1 MMLNPKFGSRKIGKG
16 THNLDMFGSAQKKAA
31 EADLSAALQA
41 ADDARRAANARL
53 QEANEKIGQLEQMI
67 EVLKADLSIERKK
80 VEKARIRQKNSVER
94 ANRFKTQLDKFRLV
108 NEL

>member
-1 MMLNPKFGSRKIGKG
+1 MMLNLKFGSRKISKG
-16 THNLDMFGSAQKKAA
+16 THNLHMFGTQRKTA
-31 EADLSAALQA
+31 EADLSSALQA

-53 QEANEKIGQLEQMI
+53 QEAHQKIGQLEQMI

-94 ANRFKTQLDKFRLV
+94 ANRFKTQLDKLRLV